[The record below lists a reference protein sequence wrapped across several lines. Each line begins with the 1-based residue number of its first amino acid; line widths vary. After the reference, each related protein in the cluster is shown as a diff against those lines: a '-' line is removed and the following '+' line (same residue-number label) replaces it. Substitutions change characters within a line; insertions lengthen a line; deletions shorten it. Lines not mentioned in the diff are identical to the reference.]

1 MYAQWARA
9 SRSAASRP
17 PTAARLPTRP
27 VAAGPCFHSSAP
39 VQAEAVAGGGA
50 SEPSSRPSPPND
62 ESPNG
67 SDDVPKN
74 DEGRSD
80 DSNGTANQETG
91 KDEDLS
97 GDKSMS
103 NGDARGRA
111 RRSNGTPRSRATRL
125 KVPEE
130 LPAVNLPKDF
140 AEWRVHG
147 KKSNQARSKRA
158 WHFPLKHDRPLLS
171 TRLPLTKDLNEE
183 ELEKL
188 AHPESTITEK
198 MSTLDDESS
207 ERKASSLSSLVGI
220 YKTST
225 SHVPE
230 ADLREVDG
238 IWTDMFELTAWTSDE
253 VENLKQNTKSKI
265 DNNAEPNWLAE
276 EIEFV
281 SLRGT
286 AMLIAACNSTLVS
299 MVELDLQRAVG
310 VHLLEDP
317 SKGLINLIESQDP
330 AEMVKTYDVAQ
341 YHAQRVKPSNMAPP
355 DQQWLLKNA
364 LVSKLPQRPS
374 LGTVHYDTVCE
385 ATASIRADLKM
396 VPPKHIRASDIKR
409 PITLLN
415 FEYYSG
421 YLWPRVIIRD
431 IAMELD
437 ANMVTIHAPDLAYVA
452 GKYLGQDPILAPG
465 PLSLLG
471 YKAAENAGK
480 IQHRKVEQSDD
491 DSRTDI
497 PFSIVMHA
505 EKPKKEGKKNIMD
518 YFLGEPNRASKTD
531 EKWNDLK
538 VNAVLE
544 QFVLAADTHLPD
556 GAEAAQK
563 RPLIVHIHDF
573 NALNMD
579 DECGSVIMGKLR
591 TIVDDLWAAGREVV
605 IVGTCSSLGVPS
617 AYKSAMKELRTTE
630 RVIDFHLPSPR
641 VLESELNATAAAI
654 SYRSKSDDIKT
665 LLKVVTQKEHLTD
678 NSRNIYLMLQN
689 LLPDGDSEHLFKP
702 EFKLT
707 SMDPDQ
713 YPAFLSKK
721 LLPVSEAYRIAKI
734 MHGIRTT
741 HPNRSMQAI
750 FEDAIRLVKSIDDA
764 QGHHD
769 VSEKAEPETKSN
781 TMNDPGR
788 SATDYEKRFLSQ
800 IVDPKNLRTTFN
812 DIHAPAETLD
822 SIKMLTQLSLLRPE
836 AFAYGVLAT
845 DRIPGC
851 LLYGPPG
858 TGKTLLAKAVAKE
871 SGANMIEVSG
881 ASINQMYVG
890 ESEKNIRALFS
901 MAKKKEPLVIF
912 IDEAD
917 ALLGARGGRNDAAG
931 RRDVINQF
939 LREWDGMETSK
950 AFIMVATN
958 RPFDLDEAV
967 LRRLP
972 RKLLVDL
979 PLEGDRAAILRIH
992 LKMEKLDDTVSIEQ
1006 IAKRTPLYSGSDLK
1020 NVCVAAAMAAV
1031 KEELEASE
1039 RHTGPDPY
1047 VWPEKRV
1054 LNARHFEKA
1063 LAEIPASVSEDMAT
1077 LSAIKKF
1084 DERYGE
1090 KKTRRKRR
1098 GMGFEVV
1105 PEATDSHEA
1114 RVRSADK

>member
-9 SRSAASRP
+9 SRSAALRP

-27 VAAGPCFHSSAP
+27 AAGSCFHSSAP
-39 VQAEAVAGGGA
+39 VQEAAGGA
-50 SEPSSRPSPPND
+50 SDPSPSPSPND

-67 SDDVPKN
+67 SDNPKN
-74 DEGRSD
+74 GDGS
-80 DSNGTANQETG
+80 SGNNGTTSQESG
-91 KDEDLS
+91 KEEEDLS
-97 GDKSMS
+97 GDKGMS

-111 RRSNGTPRSRATRL
+111 RRTNGGPKSRTTRL

-130 LPAVNLPKDF
+130 LPPVHLPKDF
-140 AEWRVHG
+140 AKLRVVG
-147 KKSNQARSKRA
+147 KKSNQAWSKQTWR
-158 WHFPLKHDRPLLS
+158 FPGKHYRPLLS
-171 TRLPLTKDLNEE
+171 TKVLPTKDLDKEDLERLAGMYAAQTSPKTGSIMNE
-183 ELEKL
+183 
-188 AHPESTITEK
+188 T
-198 MSTLDDESS
+198 TLDEDALDL
-207 ERKASSLSSLVGI
+207 RLIYNKASKGHI
-220 YKTST
+220 
-225 SHVPE
+225 PD
-230 ADLREVDG
+230 ANLRELDSV
-238 IWTDMFELTAWTSDE
+238 WTDMFELTAWTSDE
-253 VENLKQNTKSKI
+253 VENLKNNSRSKI
-265 DNNAEPNWLAE
+265 DSHADPDWLAE

-281 SLRGT
+281 SLRGSV
-286 AMLIAACNSTLVS
+286 MLVAACNSALLS
-299 MVELDLQRAVG
+299 MAELELQTAVDSH
-310 VHLLEDP
+310 HLEVP
-317 SKGLINLIESQDP
+317 SRGFIDLIESQDP
-330 AEMVKTYDVAQ
+330 AEKAKAYEVAQ
-341 YHAQRVKPSNMAPP
+341 YHAQRVKPYNLASP
-355 DQQWLLKNA
+355 DEKWLLRNV

-374 LGTVHYDTVCE
+374 LGIAHYETLCE
-385 ATASIRADLKM
+385 ATASIRADLNM
-396 VPPKHIRASDIKR
+396 VPPKHIRAADIKR
-409 PITLLN
+409 PITVLN

-421 YLWPRVIIRD
+421 YSWPRMMMRD

-471 YKAAENAGK
+471 YKAAENAGRV
-480 IQHRKVEQSDD
+480 QHRKAEQSDD
-491 DSRTDI
+491 ESRTDI

-544 QFVLAADTHLPD
+544 QFVLAADTHLPG
-556 GAEAAQK
+556 GAEAAQQ
-563 RPLIVHIHDF
+563 RPLVIHVHDF

-579 DECGSVIMGKLR
+579 DECGSVVMGKLR
-591 TIVDDLWAAGREVV
+591 TIVDDLWAAGRKVV
-605 IVGTCSSLGVPS
+605 IVGTCSSSGVPS

-630 RVIDFHLPSPR
+630 RVIDFRPPSTEAP
-641 VLESELNATAAAI
+641 ESEMNATAAAI
-654 SYRSKSDDIKT
+654 SHHSISDDINT
-665 LLKVVTQKEHLTD
+665 ALKGVTRREHLTE
-678 NSRNIYLMLQN
+678 NSRNIYLMMQN
-689 LLPDGDSEHLFKP
+689 LVSDVDSEHLFTP
-702 EFKLT
+702 EFELKG
-707 SMDPDQ
+707 MNPDH
-713 YPAFLSKK
+713 YPSFLSKK
-721 LLPVSEAYRIAKI
+721 LLPVSEVYRIVKI
-734 MHGIRTT
+734 MHGLRTT
-741 HPNRSMQAI
+741 HPDQSMQTV
-750 FEDAIRLVKSIDDA
+750 FEDAMRLVKHIDDA
-764 QGHHD
+764 QSHHD
-769 VSEKAEPETKSN
+769 APEKAELETKSN

-788 SATDYEKRFLSQ
+788 SATDYEKRFMSA

-812 DIHAPAETLD
+812 DIHAPAETID

-939 LREWDGMETSK
+939 LREWDGMEASK

-979 PLEGDRAAILRIH
+979 PLEGDRAAILKIH

-1039 RHTGPDPY
+1039 KHSGPDPY

-1054 LNARHFEKA
+1054 LNNRHFEKA

-1105 PEATDSHEA
+1105 PESTDSHEA